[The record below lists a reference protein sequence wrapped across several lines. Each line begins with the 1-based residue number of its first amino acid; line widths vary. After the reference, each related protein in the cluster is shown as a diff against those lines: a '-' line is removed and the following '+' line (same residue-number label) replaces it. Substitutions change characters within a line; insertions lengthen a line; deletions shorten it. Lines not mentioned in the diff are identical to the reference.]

1 MEENSEQGVSINPDT
16 SAQDLEIENK
26 ALKDLLAENKTMIE
40 NLTKSLNE
48 VKLTNAKLVNS
59 LDISKQQESLEE
71 IINKNF
77 NRYANKR

>member
-1 MEENSEQGVSINPDT
+1 MEENSGQDVSNLDT
-16 SAQDLEIENK
+16 PAQDLEIENK
-26 ALKDLLAENKTMIE
+26 ALKELLAENKTMIE
-40 NLTKSLNE
+40 KLTNSLNE